1 MKKLENPNQELCRNY
16 LRDKIL
22 PRLQEIQRDLFG
34 NEHLLLSVDIGANGR
49 FVTAHAALM
58 DDVDVQDSA
67 SLHLSVY
74 NSYEWIESEFARL
87 KDFIKKYTA

>member
-1 MKKLENPNQELCRNY
+1 MKKLENPVWEECRNY
-16 LRDKIL
+16 LRDTIL

-58 DDVDVQDSA
+58 DDEDVQDSA
-67 SLHLSVY
+67 SLHLTVY
-74 NSYEWIESEFARL
+74 DSYEWIESEYERL
-87 KDFIKKYTA
+87 IDFIKKYTA

>member
-22 PRLQEIQRDLFG
+22 PRLQEVQRDLFG
-34 NEHLLLSVDIGANGR
+34 NDSLSLNVDVGASGY
-49 FVTAHAALM
+49 FVTAFCAFM
-58 DDVDVQDSA
+58 NDGDVQDSA

-74 NSYEWIESEFARL
+74 DKYDWIEAECERL